1 MTFSAIDPRRDIS
14 AHTHRNHSDS
24 RSPVPS
30 PASLPGSP
38 GHPRER
44 RQLSVT
50 TYGAKGDGVTND
62 ATAIQSAIN
71 AAASAGGT
79 VTFPAGTFRI
89 GSTIRPKS
97 NVTLSGVAGQTILTM
112 PAQATRQYMLYA
124 ENLSNL
130 TLSGLSF
137 RAGGYADNVSGL
149 LLPGAQNCRASNLS
163 FEGLVYGMKLGSG
176 STASG
181 WVVSDI
187 VVRNTEM
194 PMYISYVHDSSFTRL
209 DLEAV
214 RLYTTTGDHAI
225 YMERENR
232 NLTFNDCNLSGGS
245 GYCLQLWLE
254 GGTSSGITFNNLSLD
269 SRTGRYPHGDRPRLL
284 RCRLQLKQLRR
295 RSRQWGHP
303 LLRRLGRHLR
313 RLRRLRWQHNWPP
326 WRARSQTWFCA
337 TAATPART
345 WVAGSP
351 SRT

>member
-1 MTFSAIDPRRDIS
+1 MSQRITTLSVLTSTNRRRAIYAVAALSLALLIS
-14 AHTHRNHSDS
+14 LAALA
-24 RSPVPS
+24 S
-30 PASLPGSP
+30 PASAASF
-38 GHPRER
+38 
-44 RQLSVT
+44 SVT

-71 AAASAGGT
+71 AAATSGGT

-97 NVTLSGVAGQTILTM
+97 NVTLSGVAGQTVLTM
-112 PAQATRQYMLYA
+112 PAQATRQYMFYA

-130 TLSGLSF
+130 TLTGLSF
-137 RAGGYADNVSGL
+137 RAGGYADNVSGM
-149 LLPGAQNCRASNLS
+149 LLPGAQNCRASNLY

-232 NLTFNDCNLSGGS
+232 NLTFNDCSLTGGS
-245 GYCLQLWLE
+245 GYCLQLYW
-254 GGTSSGITFNNLSLD
+254 
-269 SRTGRYPHGDRPRLL
+269 
-284 RCRLQLKQLRR
+284 KV
-295 RSRQWGHP
+295 
-303 LLRRLGRHLR
+303 
-313 RLRRLRWQHNWPP
+313 
-326 WRARSQTWFCA
+326 
-337 TAATPART
+337 AAPA
-345 WVAGSP
+345 ASP
-351 SRT
+351 STISPWTQEPDAIPW